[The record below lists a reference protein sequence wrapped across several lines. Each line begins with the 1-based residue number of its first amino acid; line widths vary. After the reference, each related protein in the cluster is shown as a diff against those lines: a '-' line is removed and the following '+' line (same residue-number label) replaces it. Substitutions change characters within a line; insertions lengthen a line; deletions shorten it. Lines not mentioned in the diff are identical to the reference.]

1 MQQSPADTQA
11 LERKHVVT
19 LLQKPLRQYPP
30 QQVALLVQAWP
41 LALQGVWQVPLRHC
55 RPSQQGEVLEHA
67 AFITA
72 HVGGRRHRPASQ
84 VSPVQHVAPPEPHA
98 APSAAQGGTHCP
110 ASQVSPAQQG
120 WVLLQA
126 VPIALHSAAHTPSRQ
141 RLPAQQSASA
151 AHTRPCT

>member
-11 LERKHVVT
+11 LERRHVVT

-55 RPSQQGEVLEHA
+55 RPSQQGVVLEHA
-67 AFITA
+67 GFITA

-84 VSPVQHVAPPEPHA
+84 VSPV
-98 APSAAQGGTHCP
+98 
-110 ASQVSPAQQG
+110 QQG